1 MPLRLALL
9 VLIVAGLLPAPA
21 QAALRDLAEDWSPE
35 PLPVIALALIGLAYT
50 AGIIRLLGR
59 AKSGGIVVASR
70 IGAMFIGIAALAA
83 ALASPLDALADRR
96 LSAHMAQHL
105 LLMMVAA
112 TALVWARPTLALIW
126 VFPRGVRQTL
136 GRAWNTMAAPRIAPT
151 LQRPATAWIL
161 FCGSLAFW
169 HLPLMY
175 RWALESESRHAL
187 MHLSFLGAGM
197 LFWSI
202 VIEPSRKRRLDLGRT
217 ILFVFSAAVVA
228 GLPGAVLT
236 FARTPIYHS
245 ATPLMPTGM
254 TALGDQQLAGL
265 LMWIPMDLELFAV
278 AAALFAVWL
287 LEMDRRQRA
296 PSGDG
301 ATVAPTPLSL
311 EAAEDCGSRLPSHY

>member
-1 MPLRLALL
+1 MPMIVLA
-9 VLIVAGLLPAPA
+9 IVA
-21 QAALRDLAEDWSPE
+21 
-35 PLPVIALALIGLAYT
+35 LAYT
-50 AGIIRLLGR
+50 TGIVRLLGR
-59 AKSGGIVVASR
+59 AKHGGIIVVSR
-70 IGAMFIGIAALAA
+70 IAAMFLGIATLAVALV
-83 ALASPLDALADRR
+83 SPLDALADQM
-96 LSAHMAQHL
+96 LSAHMLQHL

-112 TALVWARPTLALIW
+112 PALVWARPTVALIW

-136 GRAWNTMAAPRIAPT
+136 GRAWNTMAAPWIAPT
-151 LQRPATAWIL
+151 LQRPASAWIL

-175 RWALESESRHAL
+175 RWGLESESRHAL

-202 VIEPSRKRRLDLGRT
+202 VIEPARKRRLDLGRT
-217 ILFVFSAAVVA
+217 ILFVFSAAVIA

-236 FARTPIYHS
+236 FARTPIYRS
-245 ATPLMPTGM
+245 ATPLMPTGI
-254 TALGDQQLAGL
+254 TALEDQQLAGL

-296 PSGDG
+296 PSVDG
-301 ATVAPTPLSL
+301 AAATPMSVSL
-311 EAAEDCGSRLPSHY
+311 ERAQGS